1 MDAERLSVAL
11 RPRTAFEAM
20 DLGVRLAQR
29 AARPLF
35 LGCLILALAATAFS
49 QLLLNYF
56 YGSPMLA
63 LLAVWWLK
71 PLFDRTCLHV
81 LAHAVFDATP
91 SLAASL
97 RALPGLL
104 RQRGLIAAL
113 TWRRFDP
120 LRSLRLPVEQ
130 LEGLRGR
137 PARARRKLLAG
148 RVGGAGIASLSCF
161 AFFELVLW
169 VGLIG
174 FVALVVP
181 SGDEILPSPIQTLM
195 LGDLDDHPYAG
206 AIWGVVYAFI
216 VGMLEPFFVACGFG
230 LYLKRRTDL
239 EAWDVELQL
248 RRVAARLASPL
259 VAVVF
264 AIAVGSAVLA
274 PAPTQAQATPADAS
288 PPASA
293 ARSDSAEP
301 ASSPAAAHRPGSSAR
316 REAAVAAAPKAIR
329 EVLAQPE
336 FGTEKT
342 THSLRW
348 KRDEERK
355 ARPGNT
361 PRWLRNLVELI
372 AGFGKLFAEISR
384 VVIYGVLAVVGL
396 VLVWLLLRQAR
407 LWRLRRLPPPPPAE
421 VAGLD
426 IRPESLPDDIVKA
439 VRGLLDQGHQRE
451 ALALLYRAALSRLA
465 HRERI
470 AFERGDTEGDCLMRV
485 TRARAAAQAYFA
497 QLTLAW
503 QRVAYARQS
512 LAGEQLDGL
521 CTGWARAFGAAA

>member
-1 MDAERLSVAL
+1 
-11 RPRTAFEAM
+11 M

-29 AARPLF
+29 CARPLF
-35 LGCLILALAATAFS
+35 LGCLVVALVATAIS
-49 QLLLNYF
+49 HLLLNYL
-56 YGSPMLA
+56 YGSPILA
-63 LLAVWWLK
+63 LVAVWWLK
-71 PLFDRTCLHV
+71 PLFDRLCLHV

-91 SLAASL
+91 TLGASL

-104 RQRGLIAAL
+104 KQRGLFSAL
-113 TWRRFDP
+113 TWRRLDP

-130 LEGLRGR
+130 LEGLRGK

-181 SGDEILPSPIQTLM
+181 SGDELLPSPIQTLM
-195 LGDLDDHPYAG
+195 LGDLDDHPYAA

-239 EAWDVELQL
+239 EAWDVELQM
-248 RRVAARLASPL
+248 RRVGARLAQRGSTL
-259 VAVVF
+259 VALLCF
-264 AIAVGSAVLA
+264 AFALGTAFLA
-274 PAPTQAQATPADAS
+274 PGPAHAQATPEPEAS
-288 PPASA
+288 QPISSA
-293 ARSDSAEP
+293 P
-301 ASSPAAAHRPGSSAR
+301 SSAR
-316 REAAVAAAPKAIR
+316 REIAIAAAPKAIK
-329 EVLAQPE
+329 EVLVQPD

-342 THSLRW
+342 NHVLRW
-348 KRDEERK
+348 KRDEAKSKPR
-355 ARPGNT
+355 RGNL
-361 PRWLRNLVELI
+361 PEWLKSLAELVV
-372 AGFGKLFAEISR
+372 GFGKLFAEISR
-384 VVIYGVLAVVGL
+384 AVVYGL
-396 VLVWLLLRQAR
+396 LAIVGVVLLWLLLRQVR
-407 LWRLRRLPPPPPAE
+407 VWRLQRMPPPPPAE

-426 IRPESLPDDIVKA
+426 IRPESLPDDIVAA
-439 VRGLLDQGHQRE
+439 VRALLGQGRQRE
-451 ALALLYRAALSRLA
+451 GLALLYRGALSRLA
-465 HRERI
+465 HRDRI

-485 TRARAAAQAYFA
+485 TRARAAAQGYFA

-512 LAGEQLDGL
+512 LGGEQLDGL
-521 CTGWARAFGAAA
+521 CSGWARQFGGAA